1 MPSRLPSPELLELVT
16 YLKVMEKSLK
26 EQLCDLPPLSP

>member
-16 YLKVMEKSLK
+16 CLEVMEKPLK
-26 EQLCDLPPLSP
+26 EQLCDLPPSP